1 MSKRNTTTTHMERD
15 VLVLNF
21 TDETCLNDSRTN
33 LPNWHF
39 IHANSLDCA
48 YKILEQHSCY
58 VAIALVGHS
67 HQQAVLK
74 AVKQLSASQ
83 DSLLWL
89 ALFRDGDNL
98 LDNISYCFTD
108 YFLDYHHLPVDWARL
123 DHTLGHIYGMAQL
136 KLRSKLGT
144 AASKANSICFGESK
158 EMQQLKETLDK
169 VACTDET
176 ILIGGETGT
185 GKGLCAQYI
194 HSLSPRRNGPFITVN
209 CGALP
214 PTLIHSELFGHE
226 KGAFT
231 GANKQYIGRIER
243 AHKGT
248 LFLDEIGDLSLEL
261 QINLLHFLEENYI
274 ERIGGN
280 QTTEVDCRIIFATHV
295 NLENAIE
302 EGLFRED
309 LYYRINIIQLEIPS
323 LRNHIN
329 DIPLL
334 ANDCLTKLTPPN
346 HQFSFSDQALEAM
359 EAYSW
364 PGNIRELK
372 NRIQRAII
380 MCESDI
386 ITEQDLGISLP
397 KKTDSSSDVIDLVKH
412 RSEIDTELILAAIRN
427 NGYNISAAAR
437 ELNISRTTFYRL
449 IKKCKIKL

>member
-1 MSKRNTTTTHMERD
+1 MERD

-21 TDETCLNDSRTN
+21 TDETCLDNSRTS

-39 IHANSLDCA
+39 IHANTLDCA
-48 YKILEQHSCY
+48 YKILEKSCCH
-58 VAIALVGHS
+58 VSIALVGRTR
-67 HQQAVLK
+67 QQAVLK

-89 ALFRDGDNL
+89 ALFRNGDSV

-108 YFLDYHHLPVDWARL
+108 YFLDYHHLPVDWSRL
-123 DHTLGHIYGMAQL
+123 DHTLGHIYGIAQL
-136 KLRSKLGT
+136 KLRSEQGLTPG
-144 AASKANSICFGESK
+144 KANNLCFGESR
-158 EMQQLKETLDK
+158 EMQQLKESLDK

-176 ILIGGETGT
+176 VLIGGETGT

-194 HSLSPRRNGPFITVN
+194 HSFSPRRKGPFITVN

-214 PTLIHSELFGHE
+214 PTLIHAELFGHE

-261 QINLLHFLEENYI
+261 QVNLLHFLEENCI
-274 ERIGGN
+274 DRLGGN
-280 QTTEVDCRIIFATHV
+280 KSTEVDCRIIFATHV
-295 NLENAIE
+295 NLENAVE

-309 LYYRINIIQLEIPS
+309 LYYRINVIQLEIPS
-323 LRNHIN
+323 LRDHIG
-329 DIPLL
+329 DIPIL
-334 ANDCLTKLTPPN
+334 ANDCLNKLTPPGQ
-346 HQFSFSDQALEAM
+346 QFSFSQSAVQAMKL
-359 EAYSW
+359 YSW
-364 PGNIRELK
+364 PGNVRELK

-380 MCESDI
+380 MNENDV
-386 ITEQDLGISLP
+386 ITEDDLGISLP
-397 KKTDSSSDVIDLVKH
+397 KSSQPRSEVIDLVKH
-412 RSEIDTELILAAIRN
+412 RTEIDTELILAAIKRN
-427 NGYNISAAAR
+427 NYNVSAAAR